1 VCSGPLQTSLVPQT
15 LDRSPNTH
23 PASLDFLSTP
33 GAPLLFFHRLPTLCA
48 LPLYYAGRFYGEY
61 QEDLV
66 AARFDEADV
75 DGGGEAELGDSN
87 VGNQDSA
94 HW

>member
-1 VCSGPLQTSLVPQT
+1 M
-15 LDRSPNTH
+15 
-23 PASLDFLSTP
+23 
-33 GAPLLFFHRLPTLCA
+33 
-48 LPLYYAGRFYGEY
+48 PLYYAGRFYGEY